1 MPPCGGVAGRG
12 VEAAL
17 PPSLPL
23 QEEARHGGGQARPAR
38 LREGRGCR
46 VQRRAAPSLPSP
58 TSETGHDGDQAWPTR
73 LREVRGWAGPST
85 GAWPRPRRPAV
96 ASADPAASPVLLP
109 LQRSAQRN
117 GSSSSATARKCF
129 GSGRHGGSREPRRG
143 FTCHGGAALDI
154 WRRKRPSPALCSAA
168 VRCGR
173 DEEQDNRQPATVRH
187 YTAFTTLPAPALE
200 RSLPFASP
208 PDHPWAV
215 SISLPCLRN
224 RFLSNINTSFCI
236 HN

>member
-1 MPPCGGVAGRG
+1 VGWPG
-12 VEAAL
+12 AASRPLSL
-17 PPSLPL
+17 PPSLPSST
-23 QEEARHGGGQARPAR
+23 RGGQARQRPSAAGTAPRGPRMPGAAAGRTLPPFPYKQDRAR
-38 LREGRGCR
+38 RRPSVADAAPRGPR
-46 VQRRAAPSLPSP
+46 LGRAA
-58 TSETGHDGDQAWPTR
+58 G
-73 LREVRGWAGPST
+73 

-96 ASADPAASPVLLP
+96 ASADPAASSVLLP

-129 GSGRHGGSREPRRG
+129 GSGSHGGSREPSRG
-143 FTCHGGAALDI
+143 STCHGGAALDI
-154 WRRKRPSPALCSAA
+154 LRRKRPSPALCFAA